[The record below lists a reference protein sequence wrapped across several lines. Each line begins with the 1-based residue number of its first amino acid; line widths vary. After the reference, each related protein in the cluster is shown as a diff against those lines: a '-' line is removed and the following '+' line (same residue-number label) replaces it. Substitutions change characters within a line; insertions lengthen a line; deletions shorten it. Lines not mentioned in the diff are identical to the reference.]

1 LKGLTTIELLRHEF
15 LMRIKFSARHFL
27 GERGVQ
33 EGCYKHQTDNL
44 GSKKQLQADQRR
56 LPNLTASRSAQIG
69 ALMRDRSRQVSWK
82 AQATSRASRDS
93 RASAAA
99 SPTEGR
105 KWFAGQR
112 GKQLHKWWLLIGQA
126 DSQRAVGFFA
136 WIDRSDRTI

>member
-1 LKGLTTIELLRHEF
+1 VAS
-15 LMRIKFSARHFL
+15 RIFDPDQKSGQRFI
-27 GERGVQ
+27 GERWVQ
-33 EGCYKHQTDNL
+33 ERCYKQQTDNW
-44 GSKKQLQADQRR
+44 GTKKQLQAGQRR
-56 LPNLTASRSAQIG
+56 LANLTASRSALIG
-69 ALMRDRSRQVSWK
+69 ALMRDRSRQVSWA
-82 AQATSRASRDS
+82 AQSTSRASRDS